1 MYLPDTIAPVRWD
14 QLSREQPKLAAL
26 GLQRLGEPGVVLI
39 GTIRAD
45 GTPRISPVEP
55 LFWQRD
61 LWLSML
67 WGSRKADDLLR
78 DSRVLVHSVVTSR
91 DGGAGEY
98 KVRGHAVAEGDP
110 DLQTQYA
117 AAVREQ
123 LGWSPTPGRFHLFWI
138 DIDDVTFIRYENA
151 TGDQFVTRWP
161 HGGEYVRRGDSA
173 TSLSGPEAYADLLVT
188 SAGEPASDG

>member
-1 MYLPDTIAPVRWD
+1 MHWD
-14 QLSREQPKLAAL
+14 QLSRAQPKLAAL
-26 GLQRLGEPGVVLI
+26 GEQRLGEPGVVLV

-55 LFWQRD
+55 LLWNGD

-67 WGSRKADDLLR
+67 WGSRKASDLLR

-91 DGGAGEY
+91 DGGAGEF
-98 KVRGHAVAEGDP
+98 KVRGRAVAAQDP
-110 DLQTQYA
+110 DVQERYA
-117 AAVREQ
+117 LTVRAQ

-138 DIDDVTFIRYENA
+138 DVADITFIRYESA

-161 HGGEYVRRGDSA
+161 DGGEYVRRGDSA
-173 TSLSGPEAYADLLVT
+173 TSLGAPEEYSALLDAQ
-188 SAGEPASDG
+188 SPS